1 MYLKIKIERKRI
13 MTNDQAKGYV
23 LLACKELEISKEQA
37 QQILNIMHNNFDRY
51 TEQEA
56 EDLGF
61 KWLYNENNLV

>member
-1 MYLKIKIERKRI
+1 

-61 KWLYNENNLV
+61 KWLYNENN

>member
-1 MYLKIKIERKRI
+1 

-23 LLACKELEISKEQA
+23 LLACKKLEISKEQA